1 MESLALSAYLKLSDQ
16 RMPYPMA
23 WLRSSSLI
31 PQLSSFY
38 RALESLSSLGVTWSI
53 DIRGDAVITGSNQF
67 SNGSGLGK
75 FELLVDS
82 F

>member
-1 MESLALSAYLKLSDQ
+1 MAPSVYLKLSDQ

-23 WLRSSSLI
+23 WLRSSPLI